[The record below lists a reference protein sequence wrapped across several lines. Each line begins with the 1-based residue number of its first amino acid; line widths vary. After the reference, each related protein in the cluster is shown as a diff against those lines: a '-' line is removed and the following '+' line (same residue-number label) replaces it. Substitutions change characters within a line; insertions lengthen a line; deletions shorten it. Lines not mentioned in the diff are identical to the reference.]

1 MQCFAITELQSKQ
14 LTSAV
19 ISYQQ
24 KIDDV
29 PLHNKV
35 HQATQRLLYYLP
47 NYLHVLPEEECCE
60 FLFYC
65 YDAIEHYLLSYREGN
80 LSYVGYLTQ
89 VVRKRSRYYITL
101 KRTQNAKEQVLLE
114 SEQIQ
119 WESEASQ
126 VSSVAET
133 CTYAVFSS
141 IHSVKQQE
149 MPSLFKQLMVPSAN
163 TTIPSPTF
171 DEVQLALREKLKKP
185 VNRKRFLIM
194 LAISPQL
201 TNYHLLEEIAALLGV
216 DVLLLNR
223 FLCTAEIQLEQK
235 KKCKQKLEQTSH
247 RHYRRLMEIQAEL
260 NKCPD
265 EQQQAK
271 LRELQNWTER
281 VYKAK
286 IEQIRTLEYHLSHSQ
301 ISNLLGVPKGTV
313 ASSVHYIK
321 RLLKECMD
329 EF

>member
-1 MQCFAITELQSKQ
+1 MQCFVISEVQSKQ

-19 ISYQQ
+19 ILYQQ
-24 KIDDV
+24 RTDDF
-29 PLHNKV
+29 PLHDKV
-35 HQATQRLLYYLP
+35 HKATQRLLYYLP
-47 NYLHVLPEEECCE
+47 RYLHLLPEEECCE

-65 YDAIEHYLLSYREGN
+65 YDTIEHYLRSYKEGN

-114 SEQIQ
+114 SEQID
-119 WESEASQ
+119 WESENAQ
-126 VSSVAET
+126 ASSVSET
-133 CTYAVFSS
+133 STYTAFSS
-141 IHSVKQQE
+141 IHSVHPQE
-149 MPSLFKQLMVPSAN
+149 MPSLFNQLLQIPDHSEAN
-163 TTIPSPTF
+163 TPIN
-171 DEVQLALREKLKKP
+171 DAVQLSLQKKLRNP

-201 TNYHLLEEIAALLGV
+201 TNYHLLEEISALLGV
-216 DVLLLNR
+216 EVPLLNR

-235 KKCKQKLEQTSH
+235 RACKQKLEQTSH

-260 NKCPD
+260 NKCAD
-265 EQQQAK
+265 KEQQAK
-271 LRELQNWTER
+271 LRDLQNWTER

-286 IEQIRTLEYHLSHSQ
+286 IEQIRGLEYHLSHSQ
-301 ISNLLGVPKGTV
+301 ISRLLDIPKGTV

-329 EF
+329 ES